1 MHNPDTIQKNSAN
14 QDNLHSPEEI
24 ANRLE
29 SAVDKLINA
38 QKEYKQEINLLN
50 GKIETFEQELIK
62 AKILQEKLEKRV
74 FALIERLRG
83 LVEKEDI

>member
-1 MHNPDTIQKNSAN
+1 MHSSDTIQKNSAN
-14 QDNLHSPEEI
+14 LDNPHSPEDI

-29 SAVDKLINA
+29 TAIDKLIHT
-38 QKEYKQEINLLN
+38 QQEYKQEINLLN
-50 GKIETFEQELIK
+50 SKIETFEQELIK

-74 FALIERLRG
+74 FALIERLKG